1 MPDPESPDDAS
12 GFEVRT
18 VADIRGSVQCHY
30 PCVPECPRE
39 HEWDNSE
46 TSQ

>member
-1 MPDPESPDDAS
+1 MDEKQEPDD
-12 GFEVRT
+12 GFTVRT

-39 HEWDNSE
+39 HEWDQ
-46 TSQ
+46 TS